1 MNVNEPILLGKEE
14 QLKVKAGNQT
24 VPVDEFN
31 TTTPTATPPTSGT
44 FMVKDSSIT

>member
-14 QLKVKAGNQT
+14 MLKVKAGNLT

-31 TTTPTATPPTSGT
+31 TTAPRAASTTSGT